1 MYLIINLILHRIIHP
16 KLSSHSHNPTYLP
29 LLSQTPIFSIQTAI
43 FPIRIPTRSS
53 TQTPTTPLVC
63 LSSSSHIL
71 GHVSAHSKAESCI
84 PCFAANVGGREGV
97 GCAWDYAETSDRG
110 GIGMGAVGSDGNA
123 GADANADVNADA
135 NDADIVAECWC
146 VMWV

>member
-1 MYLIINLILHRIIHP
+1 M
-16 KLSSHSHNPTYLP
+16 
-29 LLSQTPIFSIQTAI
+29 
-43 FPIRIPTRSS
+43 
-53 TQTPTTPLVC
+53 
-63 LSSSSHIL
+63 
-71 GHVSAHSKAESCI
+71 
-84 PCFAANVGGREGV
+84 

-110 GIGMGAVGSDGNA
+110 ANEMGAVGSDGNA